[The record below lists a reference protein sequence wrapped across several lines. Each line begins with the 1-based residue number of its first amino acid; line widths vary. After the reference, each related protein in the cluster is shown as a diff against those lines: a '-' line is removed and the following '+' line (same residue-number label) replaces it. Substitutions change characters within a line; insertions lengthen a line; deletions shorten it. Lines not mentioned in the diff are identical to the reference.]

1 MLAPNMPSGP
11 QKGRVVTLVTVYAH
25 HDFAP
30 ASDMAGAFH
39 CGSHCCNTR
48 RCQLDTRRA
57 FHSLRPVGLERTTV
71 RLPKKIGTRIDA
83 VLQGKEKRS
92 DLIRRGIL
100 REIERREAE
109 KGPKK
114 KSR

>member
-1 MLAPNMPSGP
+1 MQEAAIPRSM
-11 QKGRVVTLVTVYAH
+11 GRPPL
-25 HDFAP
+25 
-30 ASDMAGAFH
+30 
-39 CGSHCCNTR
+39 
-48 RCQLDTRRA
+48 
-57 FHSLRPVGLERTTV
+57 GLERTTV

-109 KGPKK
+109 KVPKK